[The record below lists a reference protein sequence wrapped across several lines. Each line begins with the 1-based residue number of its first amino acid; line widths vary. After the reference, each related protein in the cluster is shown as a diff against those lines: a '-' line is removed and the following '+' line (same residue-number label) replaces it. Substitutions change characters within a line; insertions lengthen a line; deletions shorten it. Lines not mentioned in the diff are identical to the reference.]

1 MKNLPAL
8 ESIQY
13 TQFIEIGMIVG
24 IFLFG
29 VYLAWRKMSEKFFAQ
44 HKKKREERIFMDM
57 EQRNMRIY
65 EKLMY
70 LRIKS
75 DASRVRI
82 CLFHN
87 GGNFLCGDPIKKFT
101 CTHEMTSSSVSNESQ
116 RFQNAMAS
124 VFIEKINMVKENSA
138 RIRSLG
144 ELVLDE
150 SKTKYL
156 YKATHVKRFSILP
169 IKQNDLV
176 VGFLEVEWNH
186 EEPKMTLEGTFE
198 SFFAMVKSQIE
209 LEMMKRS

>member
-1 MKNLPAL
+1 
-8 ESIQY
+8 
-13 TQFIEIGMIVG
+13 
-24 IFLFG
+24 
-29 VYLAWRKMSEKFFAQ
+29 
-44 HKKKREERIFMDM
+44 
-57 EQRNMRIY
+57 
-65 EKLMY
+65 
-70 LRIKS
+70 
-75 DASRVRI
+75 
-82 CLFHN
+82 
-87 GGNFLCGDPIKKFT
+87 
-101 CTHEMTSSSVSNESQ
+101 
-116 RFQNAMAS
+116 MAS